1 MLARRYFEDG
11 PGPQENC
18 GTSYW
23 EERSGWGLPKVED
36 PTSVG
41 PWFSSRGF
49 EGILGS
55 ELIENDLLGSGYF
68 VVALGSLGRRGGAG
82 VPGPRGPGAQGGA
95 HGSLSILWHCLSLG
109 LE

>member
-55 ELIENDLLGSGYF
+55 ELRLICWD
-68 VVALGSLGRRGGAG
+68 RGISWWFW
-82 VPGPRGPGAQGGA
+82 GP
-95 HGSLSILWHCLSLG
+95 
-109 LE
+109 